1 MGKLAML
8 GGPRVLTVDQIP
20 PQQVCWPVVT
30 DAERES
36 VLRVLDSGSFTSVA
50 KGHGDIALLEKEWA
64 EFVGVPY
71 CAAVSNGTAAI
82 ELALAAAGLEP
93 GAEVLV
99 PALSFIA
106 SAAAPAQRRLSPV
119 FCDIDPVSYNIS
131 HEAAAAAVTART
143 QAIMAV
149 HLHGLPCDMDAL
161 RVLADRHGLLL
172 VEDAAQ
178 AHGARYQDRNV
189 GALGD
194 IATFSLNASKN
205 LPTCGEGGLITTSS
219 EKLLQDVVLR
229 RQFGE
234 DLSGERTYL
243 SSLLA
248 GNEKL
253 SAVQAA
259 FTRCQLSRLPGWHA
273 ARDKNVRALLARLAD
288 LPGLQLPSC
297 PADRT
302 HAWHILRFRFT
313 PAALGCP
320 EIPAPAL
327 RLVLQRALR
336 AEGVPLR
343 PYQPVPLPA
352 QPALRHQADHGSSQA
367 ARPWRRED
375 HPVASA
381 VTDDS
386 LTLQRWHLNPAS
398 GPVLSRCADAFEKI
412 WENMS
417 TLILVA
423 RSAAG
428 LLPPAPS
435 APSARSAPS
444 APSVAASRGW
454 KLDSGVAREL
464 A

>member
-8 GGPRVLTVDQIP
+8 GGPRTLTPDQTP
-20 PQQVCWPVVT
+20 PDQVRWPVVT
-30 DAERES
+30 EAERES
-36 VLRVLDSGSFTSVA
+36 VLRVLDSGAFTSVA
-50 KGHGDIALLEKEWA
+50 GGPGDIALLEQEWA
-64 EFVGVPY
+64 AFVGVPH
-71 CAAVSNGTAAI
+71 CAAVANGTAAL
-82 ELALAAAGLEP
+82 ELALAAAGVEP

-106 SAAAPAQRRLSPV
+106 SAAAPAQRGLLPV
-119 FCDIDPVSYNIS
+119 FCDIDPVSYNMS
-131 HEAAAAAVTART
+131 PAAAAAAVTART

-172 VEDAAQ
+172 LEDAAQ
-178 AHGARYQDRNV
+178 AHGARYRDRSV

-194 IATFSLNASKN
+194 IAAFSLNASKN
-205 LPTCGEGGLITTSS
+205 LPTCGEGGLVTTSS
-219 EKLLQDVVLR
+219 EQLLRDVVLR

-234 DLSGERTYL
+234 DMSGERTYR
-243 SSLLA
+243 SALLA

-259 FTRCQLSRLPGWHA
+259 FTRCQLARLPGWHA
-273 ARDKNVRALLARLAD
+273 ARDANVRALLARLAA
-288 LPGLQLPSC
+288 LPGLQLPGC

-327 RLVLQRALR
+327 RRVLQRALR

-352 QPALRHQADHGSSQA
+352 QPALRH
-367 ARPWRRED
+367 RPWRRED
-375 HPVASA
+375 HPVAAA

-398 GPVLSRCADAFEKI
+398 GPVLGRCADAFEKI

-417 TLILVA
+417 TLMLVA
-423 RSAAG
+423 RNAAG
-428 LLPPAPS
+428 REA
-435 APSARSAPS
+435 
-444 APSVAASRGW
+444 VH
-454 KLDSGVAREL
+454 EL